1 MSVRTLATMSAYR
14 RLFAARTIS
23 NVGNGMAPVALAFG
37 VLALPDGSPTA
48 LSIVLASQAIPL
60 VIFLPIGG
68 VIADRVGRPLMIGLC
83 DMLLFAV
90 IAAIGLLFL
99 TDNATIPL
107 LVGLQVLAGILNGLW
122 YPAYPGLISD
132 VVPEEH
138 LQPANAY
145 LSVGSNGGFIIGTA
159 IGGVLVTLFGSGW
172 AIVIDAFTFLI
183 AGALVYS
190 FRRLSRPHH
199 SGETPIRD
207 LVDGWK
213 SFISYRWIV
222 AVVVAFSLIV
232 MVMRGAEE
240 VLGPVLA
247 DQRYGGPAG
256 WSAVLGAL
264 AVGLLVGALIASR
277 LRIARP
283 IAFGMLMCLMLPA
296 WLLTL
301 ALAAPLPVIMAG
313 AFAWGLAIE
322 FFQVLWFTALQ
333 RNVPPES
340 LSRVSSYDAFGSLMF
355 GPVGL
360 ALAGPLLL
368 FVPISEAFAVAALV
382 AAAATLGSLLVP
394 AVWKLRASDGYEV
407 AEAPVVTPG

>member
-1 MSVRTLATMSAYR
+1 MSVRTLAGMSAYR
-14 RLFAARTIS
+14 RLFTARTIS

-37 VLALPDGSPTA
+37 VLGLPEGSPTA
-48 LSIVLASQAIPL
+48 LSLVLAAQAIPL
-60 VIFLPIGG
+60 VVFLPIGG
-68 VIADRVGRPLMIGLC
+68 VIADRIGRPLMIGLC

-90 IAAIGLLFL
+90 ISTIGLLFL
-99 TDNATIPL
+99 TDNVTIPL
-107 LVGLQVLAGILNGLW
+107 LVGLQVLVGILNGLW

-132 VVPEEH
+132 VVPEQH

-145 LSVGSNGGFIIGTA
+145 LSVGSNGGFILGTA
-159 IGGVLVTLFGSGW
+159 IGGVLVTFFGSGW

-190 FRRLSRPHH
+190 FRRLSRPHD
-199 SGETPIRD
+199 SGESPVRD
-207 LVDGWK
+207 LIDGWN

-222 AVVVAFSLIV
+222 AVVLAFSLIV

-247 DQRYGGPAG
+247 DATYGGPAA

-264 AVGLLVGALIASR
+264 AVGLLVGALVASR
-277 LRIARP
+277 LRIERP
-283 IAFGMLMCLMLPA
+283 IAFGMLMCLLLPA
-296 WLLTL
+296 WLITL
-301 ALAAPLPVIMAG
+301 ALAAPLPVIMLG
-313 AFAWGLAIE
+313 AFAWGLGIE

-360 ALAGPLLL
+360 ALAGPLLML
-368 FVPISEAFAVAALV
+368 IPISEAFAAAALV
-382 AAAATLGSLLVP
+382 AALATLGALLVP
-394 AVWKLRASDGYEV
+394 SVWRLRASDTARLETD
-407 AEAPVVTPG
+407 ANAP

>member
-1 MSVRTLATMSAYR
+1 MSAYR
-14 RLFAARTIS
+14 RLFTARTIS

-37 VLALPDGSPTA
+37 VLGLPEGSPTA
-48 LSIVLASQAIPL
+48 LSIVLAAQAIPL

-90 IAAIGLLFL
+90 VATTGLLFI
-99 TDNATIPL
+99 TGNATIPL

-145 LSVGSNGGFIIGTA
+145 LSVGSNAGVIIGTA
-159 IGGVLVTLFGSGW
+159 IGGVLVTFVGSGW
-172 AIVIDAFTFLI
+172 AIVLDALTFLV

-190 FRRLSRPHH
+190 FRRLSRPHS
-199 SGETPIRD
+199 SGESPVRD
-207 LVDGWK
+207 LIEGWHT
-213 SFISYRWIV
+213 FISYRWIV

-247 DQRYGGPAG
+247 DATYGGPAG
-256 WSAVLGAL
+256 WSAVLGAM
-264 AVGLLVGALIASR
+264 AVGLLIGALVASR
-277 LRIARP
+277 LRIERP
-283 IAFGMLMCLMLPA
+283 IAFGMLVCLMLPA

-301 ALAAPLPVIMAG
+301 ALAAPLAVIMAG
-313 AFAWGLAIE
+313 AFAWGVAIE
-322 FFQVLWFTALQ
+322 LFQVLWFTALQ

-360 ALAGPLLL
+360 ALAGPLLML
-368 FVPISEAFAVAALV
+368 IPISEAFATAALI
-382 AAAATLGSLLVP
+382 AAAATLGALLVP
-394 AVWKLRASDGYEV
+394 SVWRLRSGDGLEAVDV
-407 AEAPVVTPG
+407 APTVP